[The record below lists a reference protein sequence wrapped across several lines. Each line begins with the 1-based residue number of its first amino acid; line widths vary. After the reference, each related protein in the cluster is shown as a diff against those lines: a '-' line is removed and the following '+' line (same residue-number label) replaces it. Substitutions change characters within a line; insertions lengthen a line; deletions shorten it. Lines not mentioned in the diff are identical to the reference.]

1 MKVLFYAKAIKGAG
15 QRLLRVIETLL
26 PNDMLEIYNSIDG
39 LSRRFSR
46 PQPADAPV
54 IVVFQAVGQED
65 LQSML
70 SIRDLLMDVRI
81 LMVLPDKE
89 KETIA
94 KAHRLRPRFITYA
107 DSDFIEIGAVL
118 NKMCG
123 IH

>member
-1 MKVLFYAKAIKGAG
+1 MKVLFYAKEIKGG
-15 QRLLRVIETLL
+15 GRRLLRVIERLL
-26 PNDMLEIYNSIDG
+26 PNDVLEIYNSIDG
-39 LSRRFSR
+39 LSRWFNR

-70 SIRDLLMDVRI
+70 SIRDLLVDVRI

-107 DSDFIEIGAVL
+107 DSDFLEIGAVL

-123 IH
+123 IR

>member
-1 MKVLFYAKAIKGAG
+1 MKVLFYAKAIKGG
-15 QRLLRVIETLL
+15 GRRLLRVIERLL
-26 PNDMLEIYNSIDG
+26 PNDVLEIYNSIDG
-39 LSRRFSR
+39 LSRWFNR
-46 PQPADAPV
+46 PQPADVPV

-70 SIRDLLMDVRI
+70 SIRDLLVDVRI

-107 DSDFIEIGAVL
+107 DSDFLEIGAVL

-123 IH
+123 IR

>member
-1 MKVLFYAKAIKGAG
+1 MKVLFYAKAIKGG
-15 QRLLRVIETLL
+15 GRRLLRVIERLL
-26 PNDMLEIYNSIDG
+26 PNDVLEIYNSIDG
-39 LSRRFSR
+39 LSRWFNR

-70 SIRDLLMDVRI
+70 SIRDLLVDVRI

-107 DSDFIEIGAVL
+107 DSDFLEIGAVL

-123 IH
+123 IR